1 MAAKTYIINETRNTP
16 RSTEREYKPLPK
28 QLSGQFESNVSY
40 LKSLHVY
47 GTFYILTTNTNL
59 VKIIISKL

>member
-40 LKSLHVY
+40 LKSLYVY